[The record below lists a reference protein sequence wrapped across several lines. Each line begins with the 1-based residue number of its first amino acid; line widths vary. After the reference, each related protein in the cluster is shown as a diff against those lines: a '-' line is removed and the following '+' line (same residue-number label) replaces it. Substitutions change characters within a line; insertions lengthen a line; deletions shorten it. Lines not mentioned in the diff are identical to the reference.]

1 MFPQSIIY
9 EFITLFL
16 SFVSL
21 VLFFF
26 HFLKLFDSILFYKHL
41 LIIFLIDST
50 DPSNDFFINLN
61 NNDHISKIYIRAD
74 DNINFPGKLLIQKY
88 MKIIYT
94 PYTDNISSTMIRN
107 NIFNS

>member
-1 MFPQSIIY
+1 MSFIYNANVSATFPA
-9 EFITLFL
+9 ITNPQIDVTSRLRVGVPIQQWW
-16 SFVSL
+16 FVA
-21 VLFFF
+21 
-26 HFLKLFDSILFYKHL
+26 
-41 LIIFLIDST
+41 ST